1 MSDFTQYVDRFDNL
15 VGQLKTGQY
24 GQFRGRLVKRL
35 SADEFDAQLTTYQEL
50 GRKLEASMMSGDT
63 IDERLTTQIR
73 AVEFN
78 LVLEESRYLP
88 DF

>member
-1 MSDFTQYVDRFDNL
+1 
-15 VGQLKTGQY
+15 
-24 GQFRGRLVKRL
+24 
-35 SADEFDAQLTTYQEL
+35 
-50 GRKLEASMMSGDT
+50 MMSGDT